1 MPSQASVIENKR
13 ILSLDGLRAIAIL
26 MVLVSHFW
34 MYSVS
39 HNGLNRLFQSGWM
52 GVDLFFVLSGYL
64 ITGILLR
71 TRERPTYFRTFYL
84 RRTLRIFPPYY
95 ALLIVVF
102 VALPLV
108 HPINENLRKHGWMF
122 WLYIGNFLFAAHGWQ
137 TMRALNL
144 TWSLAI
150 EEQFYLLWPA
160 LIRLVNRS
168 FGAICIGI
176 CVALPVVRFALWK
189 AGVGWMWMHVMMPL
203 RADSFA
209 WGALV
214 ALYPRRFAWAAALV
228 IPIAILTGLRDYYQ
242 PEELVGTIGYSLNAA
257 CAAGLISW
265 ALADGRFARV
275 LSWRPLRYIGEVSYG
290 IYLYH
295 ALCFVAVAYVVHF
308 HHTIAG
314 GLEQIVVASAVAL
327 GVAAFSYHF
336 FERPILK
343 LKDRLSIA
351 IPQPAMR

>member
-1 MPSQASVIENKR
+1 METKR
-13 ILSLDGLRAIAIL
+13 ILSLDGLRAFAIL

-34 MYSVS
+34 MYSIS

-64 ITGILLR
+64 ITSILLK
-71 TRERPTYFRTFYL
+71 TRQSPTYFRTFYL

-95 ALLIVVF
+95 LLLVVVF
-102 VALPLV
+102 VMLPLV
-108 HPINENLRKHGWMF
+108 HPLSERLKENGWMF

-137 TMRALNL
+137 AFRAINL

-150 EEQFYLLWPA
+150 EEQFYVLWPA
-160 LIRLVNRS
+160 LIRLVNRR
-168 FGAICIGI
+168 FGTICIAICVI
-176 CVALPVVRFALWK
+176 LPVLRFAMWE
-189 AGVGWMWMHVMMPL
+189 AHVGWMWLHVMMPL

-214 ALYPRRFAWAAALV
+214 ALYPRRFAWASALI
-228 IPIAILTGLRDYYQ
+228 IPIGILTAAREYYQ
-242 PEELVGTIGYSLNAA
+242 PDELVGTIGYSMNAA

-265 ALADGRFARV
+265 ALRDGHFARV

-295 ALCFVAVAYVVHF
+295 ALCFIAVTYLVHF
-308 HHTIAG
+308 HRTVAG
-314 GLEQIVVASAVAL
+314 GLEQIAVVSAASL
-327 GVAAFSYHF
+327 GVAAGSYHL
-336 FERPILK
+336 FEQPILK
-343 LKDRLSIA
+343 LKDRLSITA
-351 IPQPAMR
+351 PQSAMR